1 MYRLQFAPVN
11 FVAIQKL
18 ASSGDNNQTAKT
30 AHHLPTNWEFP
41 PPGRGAL
48 PRIRRN
54 QEKGPATLQRGQ
66 IDTTQ

>member
-1 MYRLQFAPVN
+1 VN